1 MNLRPIRHLAAAAAL
16 AGLGLPSF
24 AQAKDYTFVI
34 YSPGL
39 KAAPA
44 ASSPSYTYA
53 TLNPRDMAANM
64 SLSTDDLTA
73 TSSLGSGVRG
83 TLSKSSGKWYF
94 EMTISALACGY
105 PPLVGIAGASNSL
118 TTGWNSNSEYT
129 YWGWSGGATG
139 ELIWLGNSRTTYG
152 VPNAVGDVIGVAVDL
167 DNRQVT
173 FYHNGTSMGTAYTSS
188 TVSAGTYFPFVS
200 DPYGC
205 TNSTTETLNFGQ
217 KPFAYAAPS
226 GYNSGW
232 YQ

>member
-1 MNLRPIRHLAAAAAL
+1 MNLRLIRHLATAAAL
-16 AGLGLPSF
+16 AGLGFPSL
-24 AQAKDYTFVI
+24 ALAKAYTFVI

-39 KAAPA
+39 KAVPA
-44 ASSPSYTYA
+44 ASSPAYTYA
-53 TLNPRDMAANM
+53 TLNPNDKA
-64 SLSTDDLTA
+64 SGLTLSNGNLTA

-105 PPLVGIAGASNSL
+105 PPVIGIAGASNTL
-118 TTGWNSNSEYT
+118 TTGWAGTSEYT
-129 YWGWSGGATG
+129 YWGWSGGSTG
-139 ELIWLGNSRTTYG
+139 ELIWLNNSRTTYG

-167 DNRQVT
+167 DDRQLT
-173 FYHNGTSMGTAYTSS
+173 FYHNGVSMGTAYTSS
-188 TVSAGTYFPFVS
+188 TVSSGTYFPFVS

-217 KPFAYAAPS
+217 NPFQYAVPS
-226 GYNSGW
+226 GYSAGW